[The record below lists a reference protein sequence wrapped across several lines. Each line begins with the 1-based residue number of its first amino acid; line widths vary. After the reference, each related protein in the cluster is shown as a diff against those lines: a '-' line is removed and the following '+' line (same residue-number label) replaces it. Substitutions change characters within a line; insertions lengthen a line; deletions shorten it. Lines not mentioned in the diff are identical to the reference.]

1 MGGVAIRGRYDE
13 GVGQLTDPEPVM
25 EKWHTACFESALAYA
40 EEKAL
45 SGGKMLYPL
54 GREQIDGLQ
63 IVVDGVKIF
72 WFM

>member
-1 MGGVAIRGRYDE
+1 
-13 GVGQLTDPEPVM
+13 M
-25 EKWHTACFESALAYA
+25 EKWHTACFESAPAYA

-54 GREQIDGLQ
+54 GSEQIDGLL

-72 WFM
+72 WSM